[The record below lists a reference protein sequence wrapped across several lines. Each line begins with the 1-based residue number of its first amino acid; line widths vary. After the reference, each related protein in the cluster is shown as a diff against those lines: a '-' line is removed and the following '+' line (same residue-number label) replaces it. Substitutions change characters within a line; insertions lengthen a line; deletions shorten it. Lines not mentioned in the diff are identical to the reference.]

1 MSNNEPH
8 HRYIHHLSQEE
19 INEAA
24 AARDP
29 HIREILERESRTPF
43 SRFAYDWATLRTL
56 HGQEKRDFFSRHLL
70 SPVLICIILAVCMLI
85 SVGVV
90 LQRPDVP
97 VVRVETINMGEYKG
111 QLNQLA
117 ANFSDSDPVLGHD
130 DVLIDA
136 QMSMTRSRL
145 TRQNLWSYLKDPRQ
159 QRYYS
164 GNENKLG
171 AKKEGAQNGAQRS
184 SQDGGQESG
193 EEGLHTPSDER
204 NQQDGT
210 RESGT
215 RESGTWGRFFQ
226 GFASAL
232 PRMRTRRVCPVGQW
246 VADRH
251 IFARMVHL
259 RCIEPLPRVVDTSV
273 LDNLKHSG
281 ARFVDKN
288 GKITS
293 NIEASYGLDLGSA
306 PQWEKL
312 KLPDDACFGA
322 SITQYDVKYLRQFVT
337 FLYEK

>member
-70 SPVLICIILAVCMLI
+70 SPILICVILAVCMLI
-85 SVGVV
+85 SVGIV

-97 VVRVETINMGEYKG
+97 VVRVEAINMGEYKS

-117 ANFSDSDPVLGHD
+117 VNFSDSDPVLGHD

-136 QMSMTRSRL
+136 QISMTHSRL
-145 TRQNLWSYLKDPRQ
+145 TRQNLWSNLKDPRQ

-171 AKKEGAQNGAQRS
+171 AKKEGAQNGAHRS
-184 SQDGGQESG
+184 SQD
-193 EEGLHTPSDER
+193 
-204 NQQDGT
+204 
-210 RESGT
+210 
-215 RESGTWGRFFQ
+215 GTWGRFFQ

-232 PRMRTRRVCPVGQW
+232 PHIRTRRVCPVGQW

-293 NIEASYGLDLGSA
+293 HIEASYGLDLGSA
-306 PQWEKL
+306 PQWAKL

>member
-70 SPVLICIILAVCMLI
+70 SPILICVILAVCMLI
-85 SVGVV
+85 SVGIV

-97 VVRVETINMGEYKG
+97 VVRVEAINMGEYKS

-117 ANFSDSDPVLGHD
+117 VNFSDSDPVLGHD

-136 QMSMTRSRL
+136 QISMTHSRL
-145 TRQNLWSYLKDPRQ
+145 TRQNLWSNLKDPRQ

-171 AKKEGAQNGAQRS
+171 AKKEGAQNGAHRS
-184 SQDGGQESG
+184 SQD
-193 EEGLHTPSDER
+193 
-204 NQQDGT
+204 
-210 RESGT
+210 
-215 RESGTWGRFFQ
+215 GTWGRFFQ

-232 PRMRTRRVCPVGQW
+232 PHIRTRRVCPVGQW
-246 VADRH
+246 VADSH

-293 NIEASYGLDLGSA
+293 HIEASYALDLGSA
-306 PQWEKL
+306 PQWAKL

>member
-29 HIREILERESRTPF
+29 HIRAILERESRTPF

-85 SVGVV
+85 SVGIV

-97 VVRVETINMGEYKG
+97 VVRVEAINMGEYKS
-111 QLNQLA
+111 QLDQLA
-117 ANFSDSDPVLGHD
+117 VNFSDSDPVLGHD

-145 TRQNLWSYLKDPRQ
+145 TRQNLWSNLKDPRQ

-164 GNENKLG
+164 GSESKPG
-171 AKKEGAQNGAQRS
+171 VKHEDAQEAGPAS
-184 SQDGGQESG
+184 TQESDSKHPG
-193 EEGLHTPSDER
+193 TSGSS
-204 NQQDGT
+204 T
-210 RESGT
+210 RESGASKSGT
-215 RESGTWGRFFQ
+215 RESGTWGRFFR
-226 GFASAL
+226 GFTSAL

-293 NIEASYGLDLGSA
+293 HIEASYGLDLGSA
-306 PQWEKL
+306 PQWAKL

>member
-70 SPVLICIILAVCMLI
+70 SPILICVILAVCMLI

-97 VVRVETINMGEYKG
+97 IVRVEAINMGEYKG

-136 QMSMTRSRL
+136 QISMTHSRL
-145 TRQNLWSYLKDPRQ
+145 TRQNLWSNLKDPRQ

-171 AKKEGAQNGAQRS
+171 AKKEGAQNGAHRS
-184 SQDGGQESG
+184 SQDG
-193 EEGLHTPSDER
+193 
-204 NQQDGT
+204 
-210 RESGT
+210 
-215 RESGTWGRFFQ
+215 TWDRFFQ

-246 VADRH
+246 VAERH

-293 NIEASYGLDLGSA
+293 HIEASYGLDLGSA
-306 PQWEKL
+306 PQWAKL

>member
-70 SPVLICIILAVCMLI
+70 SPILICVILAVCMLI

-97 VVRVETINMGEYKG
+97 VVRVEAINMGEYKS

-145 TRQNLWSYLKDPRQ
+145 TRQNLWSNLKDPRQ

-171 AKKEGAQNGAQRS
+171 AKKEGAQNGAHRS
-184 SQDGGQESG
+184 SQ
-193 EEGLHTPSDER
+193 
-204 NQQDGT
+204 N
-210 RESGT
+210 
-215 RESGTWGRFFQ
+215 GTWGRFFQ

-293 NIEASYGLDLGSA
+293 HIEASYGLDLGSA
-306 PQWEKL
+306 PQWAKL